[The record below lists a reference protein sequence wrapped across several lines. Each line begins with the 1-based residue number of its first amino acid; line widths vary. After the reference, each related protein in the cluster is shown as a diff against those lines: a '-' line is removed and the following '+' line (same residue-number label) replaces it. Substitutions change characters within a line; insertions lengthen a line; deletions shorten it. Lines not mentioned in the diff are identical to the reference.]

1 MALRQGFLTL
11 SNSKGLQKF
20 AVGNPLARRIARR
33 FVAGETLDEA
43 IEVIRAANAK
53 GIVATFDHLGE
64 SVTDEQAAHAAAA
77 GYITLLDRIHQT
89 GIRSNASLKLTQMG
103 LDLDTEFCYRNVR
116 SVIVKAHELGN
127 FVRIDMESSA
137 HTDRTFDIFY
147 RLYDEFPAN
156 VGIVV
161 QAYLYRTWDDV
172 DQLIARQARVRLCKG
187 AYNEPPTVA
196 FPKKI
201 DVDRNYARI
210 MRKLMA
216 RGNYPGI
223 ATHDSRLI
231 NHAKQFAAQQ
241 HIGMERFEFQMLYGI
256 RPQLQEQ
263 LAQEG
268 YNMRV
273 YVPYGEEWYPYF
285 MRRLAERPANAV
297 FILSNLFKR

>member
-1 MALRQGFLTL
+1 VALRQGFLTL

-20 AVGNPLARRIARR
+20 AVGNPLARRFARR
-33 FVAGETLDEA
+33 FVAGEDLDEA
-43 IEVIRAANAK
+43 IDVIRVANAK

-64 SVTDEQAAHAAAA
+64 SVTDEQAARAAAA
-77 GYITLLDRIHQT
+77 GYSTLLDRIAQT

-103 LDLDTEFCYRNVR
+103 LDLDPEFCYHNVR
-116 SVIVKAHELGN
+116 PVIAKAHELGN

-137 HTDRTFDIFY
+137 HTDRTFAIFY

-161 QAYLYRTWDDV
+161 QAYLYRTWNDV
-172 DQLIARQARVRLCKG
+172 DELIARQARVRLCKG

-201 DVDRNYARI
+201 DVDRNYARL

-216 RGNYPGI
+216 RGNYPGL
-223 ATHDSRLI
+223 ATHDTRLI

-241 HIGMERFEFQMLYGI
+241 QIGFERFEFQMLYGI

-285 MRRLAERPANAV
+285 MRRLAERPANAI
-297 FILSNLFKR
+297 FLLSNLFKR